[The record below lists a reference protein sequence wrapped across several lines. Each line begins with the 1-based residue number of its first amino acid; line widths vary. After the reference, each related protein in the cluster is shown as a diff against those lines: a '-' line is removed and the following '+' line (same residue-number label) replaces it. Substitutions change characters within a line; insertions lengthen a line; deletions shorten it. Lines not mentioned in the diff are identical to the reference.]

1 MPWFVELFKEKI
13 EMIDGDILIPD
24 RPGMGFSFDPEAV
37 KRFSI

>member
-1 MPWFVELFKEKI
+1 MPWIVELFKEKI

-37 KRFSI
+37 KRFAI